1 MTHTPKT
8 TRIPKNGI
16 TLAHLKAKSVQDAN
30 GCWIWQGRF
39 ERGGY
44 PGIDNQYRG
53 RRYKYAHR
61 LAYVLHHDMSVE
73 GMDVHHKCAVP
84 ACINP
89 GHLMVVSA
97 AANTAEMHERNRMIK
112 LLGMQLLE
120 NDRLRE
126 RLSMYEAIEDY
137 VPTDQELEEVM
148 NQGEHVLFIDTGKP
162 LKQGKVRRQ

>member
-1 MTHTPKT
+1 VTHTPKT
-8 TRIPKNGI
+8 TRVPKNGI
-16 TLAHLKAKSVQDAN
+16 TLAYLKAKTIQDAN

-44 PGIDNQYRG
+44 GGIDNRYRG

-97 AANTAEMHERNRMIK
+97 AANTAEMQERNRMIK
-112 LLGMQLLE
+112 LLGQQMLE
-120 NDRLRE
+120 IDKLRE

-137 VPTDQELEEVM
+137 VPTDQELEEVLS
-148 NQGEHVLFIDTGKP
+148 QDEQVVLVGRKKTTTT
-162 LKQGKVRRQ
+162 Q

>member
-1 MTHTPKT
+1 MTHTAKTPRVPK
-8 TRIPKNGI
+8 KGI
-16 TLAHLKAKSVQDAN
+16 TLAHLTERSAPDSN
-30 GCWIWQGRF
+30 GCWIWQGRL
-39 ERGGY
+39 EKGY
-44 PGIDNQYRG
+44 PGIDNRYRG
-53 RRYKYAHR
+53 KRYKYAHR
-61 LAYVLHHDMSVE
+61 LVYVLYNNMDIE
-73 GMDVHHKCAVP
+73 GMEVHHKCAVP

-89 GHLMVVSA
+89 GHLMAVTG

-148 NQGEHVLFIDTGKP
+148 NQGEHVLFIGTGKP
-162 LKQGKVRRQ
+162 LKQGKRRRQ

>member
-8 TRIPKNGI
+8 TRVPKRGI
-16 TLAHLKAKSVQDAN
+16 TLAHLRAKSIQDEN
-30 GCWIWQGRF
+30 GCWIWQGRL
-39 ERGGY
+39 EKGY

-53 RRYKYAHR
+53 KRYKYAHR
-61 LAYVLHHDMSVE
+61 LAYVLHHDMDVE

-89 GHLMVVSA
+89 GHLMTVTG
-97 AANTAEMHERNRMIK
+97 AANTAEMLERNRLIK

-148 NQGEHVLFIDTGKP
+148 NQGEHVLFVGKARP
-162 LKQGKVRRQ
+162 LKPKRRRRQ